1 MLVFLRMPR
10 KSSNTAKQVLKCENH
25 RETLEVAVLYQ
36 QDCSGYASKRRSNYS
51 CHMEEY
57 GGEYWEICT
66 KRGKHNVYALE
77 QLVASVV

>member
-51 CHMEEY
+51 CQMEEY
-57 GGEYWEICT
+57 GGEYSTLAHTTYEWCHQNSMHYE
-66 KRGKHNVYALE
+66 VYA
-77 QLVASVV
+77 